1 MGASV
6 FAERSVSVQLVD
18 SECSGISKTLPF
30 FRGEE
35 RGISAMDGSQSL
47 LSYAL
52 CPSFNRLFSPQHTLA
67 HTITLAHQLKGE
79 STVAQSSLIRPKKPP
94 FFEGD
99 LNRSLPP
106 PAPPLIHRPLV
117 MRFLAPPA
125 LWELT
130 LAHLFPLALLAFL
143 SDSWLGG
150 RKSTWRTLGL
160 TLGSDQRLT
169 ELEHIAIH
177 MTEMGRQIQMHNC
190 LIV

>member
-1 MGASV
+1 MFIGNVSCSVGAGWTASQKLAGTLSCHHFRSLMGASV

-125 LWELT
+125 L
-130 LAHLFPLALLAFL
+130 
-143 SDSWLGG
+143 
-150 RKSTWRTLGL
+150 
-160 TLGSDQRLT
+160 
-169 ELEHIAIH
+169 
-177 MTEMGRQIQMHNC
+177 
-190 LIV
+190 